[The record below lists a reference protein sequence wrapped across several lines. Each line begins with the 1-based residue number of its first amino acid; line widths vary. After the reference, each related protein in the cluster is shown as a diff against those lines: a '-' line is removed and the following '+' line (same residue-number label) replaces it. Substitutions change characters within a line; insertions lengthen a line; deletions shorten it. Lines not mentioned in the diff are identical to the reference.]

1 MSISI
6 NNVYQKV
13 LAIANKEQRGYI
25 TPQEFNLFAD
35 QAQKEIFEQYF
46 YDINQFNRVP
56 GNQTEFS
63 DQLYMLEEK
72 IAPFR
77 VNNVSML
84 STTELLTTS
93 TFEAGAYT
101 PWIDGTGNNTA
112 PAVFAEALNGW
123 VTSVRLINDGSDSN
137 PLIRQNITLSTSKSY
152 RLKVKV
158 SYAKETPQEGES
170 GTDSVGLRINVEPT
184 DVNSSGDGRY
194 LIFDTVETGGEYF
207 LDFKPIDTSGSS
219 GTEPYKIEVGLA
231 ETVLDNTVIHFSEIS
246 LKEVDNTT
254 LATDIYRLGEVL
266 YTHSGSTYPTT
277 VQEVSTSELTN
288 YNLSPL
294 AKPTYN
300 NPIYVRSTD
309 TSINIYPN
317 TLNGDIKYNYVKMPN
332 NPKWTY
338 NVVLGKAV
346 YNASAADAKD
356 FELHPSEENNLVYK
370 ILQLAGVSMRD
381 SDIAQ
386 AGSNKEIQELQQQK
400 S

>member
-46 YDINQFNRVP
+46 YDINQFNRAS

-77 VNNVSML
+77 VNNASML
-84 STTELLTTS
+84 STSELLTRP
-93 TFEAGAYT
+93 TFEAGVFT
-101 PWIDGTGNNTA
+101 GWTDLTGNNSA
-112 PAVFAEALNGW
+112 PTIVSNANNSYIPSLK
-123 VTSVRLINDGSDSN
+123 LINDGEDDDPSVSEVV
-137 PLIRQNITLSTSKSY
+137 TLETAKKY

-158 SYAKETPQEGES
+158 SYANDPNAGDTAG
-170 GTDSVGLRINVEPT
+170 INLYAIPVAGS
-184 DVNSSGDGRY
+184 DDGY
-194 LIFDTVETGGEYF
+194 YSFKVIVETGGEYF
-207 LDFKPIDTSGSS
+207 LDFQPIDYAGGGGASEAYTI
-219 GTEPYKIEVGLA
+219 KVGL
-231 ETVLDNTVIHFSEIS
+231 EENVNDNTEIHFSEIT
-246 LKEVDNTT
+246 LREIDNTT
-254 LATDIYRLGEVL
+254 LANDVYRLGEVL

-277 VQEVSTSELTN
+277 VQEVNTNELTT

-294 AKPTYN
+294 AKPTRY
-300 NPIYVRSTD
+300 NPIYVRSAKS
-309 TSINIYPN
+309 SITIYPSN
-317 TLNGDIKYNYVKMPN
+317 LNGSVNYNYVKLPTV
-332 NPKWTY
+332 PKWAY

-346 YNASAADAKD
+346 YNGSATDAQD
-356 FELHPSEENNLVYK
+356 FELHSSEENNLVYK
-370 ILQLAGVSMRD
+370 ILQLAGISMRD
-381 SDIAQ
+381 ADIAQ
-386 AGSNKEIQELQQQK
+386 AGSNKEIQEIQQQK